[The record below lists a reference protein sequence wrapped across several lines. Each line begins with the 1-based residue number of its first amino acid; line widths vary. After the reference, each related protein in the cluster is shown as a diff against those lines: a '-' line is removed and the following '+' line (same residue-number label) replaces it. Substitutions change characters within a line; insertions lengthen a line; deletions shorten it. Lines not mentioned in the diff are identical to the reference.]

1 MAAIKTRGIGPG
13 GPSVPTAQ
21 AATAGGE
28 GSPWLMVAAERAG
41 LARSNFRH
49 SLDPAL
55 GPGRLPRIATR
66 TPGTGAGSVRA
77 ARGYVIATLQ
87 RWGVAERREDI
98 AIVISELLTNAL
110 YHAVPPPGHTRP
122 QLPVRI
128 GLLQPGPCVLCAVT
142 DPSKTA
148 PVPQGL
154 SPLAETGRGLHIVC
168 ALSDRWG
175 YTTLSD
181 TGKVV
186 WAVFTSPPTPP
197 LPTC

>member
-1 MAAIKTRGIGPG
+1 
-13 GPSVPTAQ
+13 
-21 AATAGGE
+21 
-28 GSPWLMVAAERAG
+28 VAAERAG
-41 LARSNFRH
+41 LARSNIRQ
-49 SLDPAL
+49 SPDPVL
-55 GPGRLPRIATR
+55 GPSHLPRIATR

-77 ARGYVIATLQ
+77 AREYVIATLQ
-87 RWGVAERREDI
+87 LWGVAERREDI

-110 YHAVPPPGHTRP
+110 CHAVPPPGHARP
-122 QLPVRI
+122 QRPVRI

-142 DPSKTA
+142 DPSKAA

-154 SPLAETGRGLHIVC
+154 SPLAETGRGLRIVC

-175 YTTLSD
+175 YTALSD

>member
-1 MAAIKTRGIGPG
+1 MAAIKTRGSGSG
-13 GPSVPTAQ
+13 GPSVLAAQ
-21 AATAGGE
+21 AAPVGGAGC
-28 GSPWLMVAAERAG
+28 PWLMVAAERAG
-41 LARSNFRH
+41 LARSNIRQ
-49 SLDPAL
+49 SPDPVL
-55 GPGRLPRIATR
+55 GPSHLPRIATR

-77 ARGYVIATLQ
+77 AREYVIATLQ
-87 RWGVAERREDI
+87 LWGVAERREDI

-110 YHAVPPPGHTRP
+110 CHAVPPPGHARP
-122 QLPVRI
+122 QRPVRI

-142 DPSKTA
+142 DPSKAA

-154 SPLAETGRGLHIVC
+154 SPLAETGRGLRIVC

-175 YTTLSD
+175 YTALSD

-186 WAVFTSPPTPP
+186 WAVFTCPPTPP